1 MRHFF
6 AKLKEKPLL
15 RPLIGVIAAAL
26 LVSVTAVSFALTRG
40 GTLSWFSEN
49 RKTGAAGMQVSA
61 RSDFLR
67 FEDLITVEPAVG
79 NSAFETLYFRRA
91 QDGGYYQI
99 VKVPAGETAAD
110 PAGSV
115 GGEDYTFAADAAGA
129 RVPFSLTG
137 LFPGETLLVT
147 VRFRAYGEQAVPY
160 SLSLSDFDDSA
171 GRFTIGE
178 GENNTPGTY
187 SVLGIFRAEWV
198 SLSAEQN
205 AAPEYRKGAHSGS
218 FFASFD
224 TKNGCSVKTA
234 DPFEIVSG
242 TAAPSD
248 GVISCSFRV
257 SLDLG
262 DAAKGTQYY
271 SLRGTVTN
279 MLSKKRFSVGALSL
293 SSTKEGEG

>member
-1 MRHFF
+1 MRHFL
-6 AKLKEKPLL
+6 AKLKEKSLL

-110 PAGSV
+110 
-115 GGEDYTFAADAAGA
+115 AAGA

-187 SVLGIFRAEWV
+187 SVLGIFRAELV

-205 AAPEYRKGAHSGS
+205 AAPDYRVGAHSGS
-218 FFASFD
+218 YFASFD
-224 TKNGCSVKTA
+224 TENGCSVKTA

-248 GVISCSFRV
+248 GVVSCSFRV

-262 DAAKGTQYY
+262 DAAAGTQYY

-279 MLSKKRFSVGALSL
+279 LLSKKRFSVGALSL
-293 SSTKEGEG
+293 SSAKEGEG